1 MNKKTEQANLK
12 KLILDYNRKPVLS
25 PAFEKLLDSY
35 IKSGKYMSVEKLQ
48 VLRNDIVQN
57 LVEYANK
64 YKISNVCVG
73 LSGGIDS
80 ALTASLF
87 RDAGYHVIG
96 VTMPINQIE
105 DETDRGF
112 ETAKALGIDHR
123 HIDLT
128 EAYESLLQQEYK
140 IDASLISND
149 HSSKIRKGNIRA
161 RLRMITLYNL
171 AGASQGFVA
180 STDNFSELAA
190 GFWTLHGDVG
200 DVSPIQSLSKSWEVP
215 ALAEM
220 QGVPDSVVFAV
231 PTDGLG
237 ISSSDEDQFGFS
249 YLEFDLALFKLLE
262 NVDGVEFENTI
273 SDIAGF
279 KDVKDKLIV
288 EEVAS
293 RIRGTT
299 YKRFNPYNL
308 AHTFEKDRYDLLD
321 KLDNQ
326 LRR

>member
-1 MNKKTEQANLK
+1 MNKKEIAQLK
-12 KLILDYNRKPVLS
+12 NVILEYNRKPELS
-25 PAFEKLLDSY
+25 PAFDKLLDGY
-35 IKSGKYMSVEKLQ
+35 IKDGKYMSIEKLQ
-48 VLRNDIVQN
+48 VLRNDIIQQ
-57 LVEYANK
+57 LVSYANT

-73 LSGGIDS
+73 ISGGIDS

-105 DETDRGF
+105 EETDRGI
-112 ETAKALGIDHR
+112 ETCQALGIDHR

-128 EAYESLLQQEYK
+128 EAYEQVIKQEFK
-140 IDASLISND
+140 LDAGL
-149 HSSKIRKGNIRA
+149 SKKSVDSRIRKGNIRA

-237 ISSSDEDQFGFS
+237 VSSSDEDQFGFS
-249 YLEFDLALFKLLE
+249 YLEFDLALFKVLE
-262 NVDGVEFENTI
+262 NVDGVEFENVV
-273 SDIAGF
+273 SDIVGF
-279 KDVKDKLIV
+279 KDAKDKLIV
-288 EEVAS
+288 DRVID
-293 RIRGTT
+293 RIKGTT

-308 AHTFEKDRYDLLD
+308 KHTFEKDRYDLLE

>member
-1 MNKKTEQANLK
+1 MNKEFTSLK
-12 KLILDYNRKPVLS
+12 KQILSYNRKPQLS
-25 PAFEKLLDSY
+25 PAFDKLLDSY
-35 IKSGKYMSVEKLQ
+35 IKSGRYMSWDKLQ

-57 LVEYANK
+57 LVAYANK
-64 YKISNVCVG
+64 YKISNVCIG

-80 ALTASLF
+80 ALTAALF

-105 DETDRGF
+105 DETERGV
-112 ETAKALGIDHR
+112 ETAQALGIDHR

-128 EAYESLLQQEYK
+128 EAYEDILKQQYK

-262 NVDGVEFENTI
+262 NMDGVEFEH
-273 SDIAGF
+273 SAADVAGF

-288 EEVAS
+288 ESVAN
-293 RIRGTT
+293 RIRSTT
-299 YKRFNPYNL
+299 YKRFNPFNL
-308 AHTFEKDRYDLLD
+308 KHTFEKDRYDLLD

>member
-1 MNKKTEQANLK
+1 MNKKEMAQLK
-12 KLILDYNRKPVLS
+12 NVILEYNRKPELS
-25 PAFEKLLDSY
+25 PAFDKLLDGY
-35 IKSGKYMSVEKLQ
+35 IKDGKYMSIEKLQ
-48 VLRNDIVQN
+48 VLRNDIIQQ
-57 LVEYANK
+57 LVSYANT

-73 LSGGIDS
+73 ISGGIDS

-105 DETDRGF
+105 EETDRGI
-112 ETAKALGIDHR
+112 ETCQALGIDHR

-128 EAYESLLQQEYK
+128 EAYEQVIKQEFK
-140 IDASLISND
+140 LDAGLINKSVD
-149 HSSKIRKGNIRA
+149 SRIRKGNIRA

-237 ISSSDEDQFGFS
+237 VSSSDEDQFGFS
-249 YLEFDLALFKLLE
+249 YLEFDLALFKILE
-262 NVDGVEFENTI
+262 NVDGVEFENVV
-273 SDIAGF
+273 SDIVGF
-279 KDVKDKLIV
+279 KDAKDKLIV
-288 EEVAS
+288 DRVID
-293 RIRGTT
+293 RIKGTT

-308 AHTFEKDRYDLLD
+308 KHTFEKDRYDLLD

>member
-1 MNKKTEQANLK
+1 MNKKEIAQLK
-12 KLILDYNRKPVLS
+12 NVILEYNRKPQLS
-25 PAFEKLLDSY
+25 PAFDKLLDGY
-35 IKSGKYMSVEKLQ
+35 IKDGKYMSIEKLQ
-48 VLRNDIVQN
+48 VLRNDIIQQ
-57 LVEYANK
+57 LVSYANT

-73 LSGGIDS
+73 ISGGIDS

-105 DETDRGF
+105 EETDRGI
-112 ETAKALGIDHR
+112 ETCQALGIDHR

-128 EAYESLLQQEYK
+128 EAYEQVIKQEFK
-140 IDASLISND
+140 LDAGLINKSVD
-149 HSSKIRKGNIRA
+149 SRIRKGNIRA

-237 ISSSDEDQFGFS
+237 VSSSDEDQFGFS
-249 YLEFDLALFKLLE
+249 YLEFDLALFKVLE
-262 NVDGVEFENTI
+262 NVDGVEFENVV
-273 SDIAGF
+273 SDIVGF
-279 KDVKDKLIV
+279 KDAKDKLIV
-288 EEVAS
+288 DRVID
-293 RIRGTT
+293 RIKGTT

-308 AHTFEKDRYDLLD
+308 KHTFEKDRYDLLE

>member
-1 MNKKTEQANLK
+1 MNKQEIAQMKHT
-12 KLILDYNRKPVLS
+12 ILEYNRKPVLS
-25 PAFEKLLDSY
+25 PAFDKLLEGY
-35 IKSGKYMSVEKLQ
+35 IKSGKFLTVERLQ
-48 VLRNDIVQN
+48 VLRNDIVQS
-57 LVEYANK
+57 LVAYANK
-64 YKISNVCVG
+64 YKISNVVIG

-80 ALTASLF
+80 ALSASLF

-96 VTMPINQIE
+96 VTMPIEQIE
-105 DETDRGF
+105 EETERGI

-128 EAYESLLQQEYK
+128 DAYHDLLKQQYK
-140 IDASLISND
+140 LDAGLISND
-149 HSSKIRKGNIRA
+149 YSSKMRKGNIRA

-180 STDNFSELAA
+180 STHNFSELAA

-249 YLEFDLALFKLLE
+249 YLEFDIALFKLLE
-262 NVDGVEFENTI
+262 NMDGVEFEH
-273 SDIAGF
+273 SPADIAGF
-279 KDVKDKLIV
+279 KNVEDKLIV
-288 EEVAS
+288 NEVVD
-293 RIRGTT
+293 RIKGTT
-299 YKRFNPYNL
+299 YKRYNPYNL
-308 AHTFEKDRYDLLD
+308 KHTFEKDRYDQLD

>member
-1 MNKKTEQANLK
+1 MMNKKEIAQLK
-12 KLILDYNRKPVLS
+12 NVILEYNRKPQLS
-25 PAFEKLLDSY
+25 PAFDKLLDGY
-35 IKSGKYMSVEKLQ
+35 IKDGKYMSIEKLQ
-48 VLRNDIVQN
+48 VLRNDIIQQ
-57 LVEYANK
+57 LVSYANT

-73 LSGGIDS
+73 ISGGIDS

-105 DETDRGF
+105 EETDRGI
-112 ETAKALGIDHR
+112 ETCQALGIDHR

-128 EAYESLLQQEYK
+128 EAYEQVIKQEFK
-140 IDASLISND
+140 LDAGLINKSVD
-149 HSSKIRKGNIRA
+149 SRIRKGNIRA

-237 ISSSDEDQFGFS
+237 VSSSDEDQFGFS
-249 YLEFDLALFKLLE
+249 YLEFDLALFKVLE
-262 NVDGVEFENTI
+262 NVDGVEFENVV
-273 SDIAGF
+273 SDIVGF
-279 KDVKDKLIV
+279 KDDKDKLIV
-288 EEVAS
+288 DRVID
-293 RIRGTT
+293 RIKGTT

-308 AHTFEKDRYDLLD
+308 KHTFEKDRYDLLE

>member
-1 MNKKTEQANLK
+1 MNKKEIAQLK
-12 KLILDYNRKPVLS
+12 NVILEYNRKPQLS
-25 PAFEKLLDSY
+25 PAFDKLLDGY
-35 IKSGKYMSVEKLQ
+35 IKDGKYMSIEKLQ
-48 VLRNDIVQN
+48 VLRNDIIQQ
-57 LVEYANK
+57 LVSYANT

-73 LSGGIDS
+73 ISGGIDS

-105 DETDRGF
+105 EETDRGI
-112 ETAKALGIDHR
+112 ETCQALGIDHR

-128 EAYESLLQQEYK
+128 EAYEQVIKQEFK
-140 IDASLISND
+140 LDAGLINKSVD
-149 HSSKIRKGNIRA
+149 SRIRKGNIRA

-237 ISSSDEDQFGFS
+237 VSSSDEDQFGFS
-249 YLEFDLALFKLLE
+249 YLEFDLALFKVLE
-262 NVDGVEFENTI
+262 NVDGVEFENVV
-273 SDIAGF
+273 SDIVGF
-279 KDVKDKLIV
+279 KDAKDKLIV
-288 EEVAS
+288 DRVID
-293 RIRGTT
+293 RIKGTT

-308 AHTFEKDRYDLLD
+308 KHSFEKDRYDLLE

>member
-1 MNKKTEQANLK
+1 MNKKEIAQLK
-12 KLILDYNRKPVLS
+12 NVILEYNRKPQLS
-25 PAFEKLLDSY
+25 PAFDKLLDGY
-35 IKSGKYMSVEKLQ
+35 IKDGKYMSIEKLQ
-48 VLRNDIVQN
+48 VLRNDIIQQ
-57 LVEYANK
+57 LVSYANT

-73 LSGGIDS
+73 ISGGIDS

-105 DETDRGF
+105 EETDRGI
-112 ETAKALGIDHR
+112 ETCQALGIDHR

-128 EAYESLLQQEYK
+128 EAYEQVIKQEFK
-140 IDASLISND
+140 LDAGLINKSVD
-149 HSSKIRKGNIRA
+149 SRIRKGNIRA

-237 ISSSDEDQFGFS
+237 VSSSDEDQFGFS
-249 YLEFDLALFKLLE
+249 YLEFDLALFKVLE
-262 NVDGVEFENTI
+262 NVDGVEFENVV
-273 SDIAGF
+273 SDIVGF
-279 KDVKDKLIV
+279 KDAKDKLIV
-288 EEVAS
+288 DRVVD
-293 RIRGTT
+293 RIKGTT

-308 AHTFEKDRYDLLD
+308 KHTFEKDRYDLLE

>member
-1 MNKKTEQANLK
+1 MNKNEQANLK
-12 KLILDYNRKPVLS
+12 RLILDYNRKPSLS
-25 PAFEKLLDSY
+25 PAFDKLLDTY
-35 IKSGKYMSVEKLQ
+35 IKSGKYMSVERLQ

-73 LSGGIDS
+73 MSGGIDS

-105 DETDRGF
+105 DETDRGI
-112 ETAKALGIDHR
+112 ETCHALGIDHR

-128 EAYESLLQQEYK
+128 EAYEDILKQQYK
-140 IDASLISND
+140 LDASLISDD

-237 ISSSDEDQFGFS
+237 ISSSDEAQFGFS
-249 YLEFDLALFKLLE
+249 YLEFDLALFKILE
-262 NVDGVEFENTI
+262 NMDGVEFEQ
-273 SDIAGF
+273 SAADIAGF
-279 KDVKDKLIV
+279 KNVEDKLIV
-288 EEVAS
+288 HDVIS
-293 RIRGTT
+293 RIKGTT
-299 YKRFNPYNL
+299 YKRYNPYNL
-308 AHTFEKDRYDLLD
+308 KHTFEKDRYDQLE

>member
-1 MNKKTEQANLK
+1 MNKKEIAQLK
-12 KLILDYNRKPVLS
+12 NVILEYNRKPQLS
-25 PAFEKLLDSY
+25 PAFDKLLDGY
-35 IKSGKYMSVEKLQ
+35 IKDGKYMSIEKLQ
-48 VLRNDIVQN
+48 VLRNDIIQQ
-57 LVEYANK
+57 LVNYANT

-73 LSGGIDS
+73 ISGGIDS

-105 DETDRGF
+105 EETDRGI
-112 ETAKALGIDHR
+112 ETCQALGIDHR

-128 EAYESLLQQEYK
+128 EAYEQVIKQEFK
-140 IDASLISND
+140 LDAGLINKSVD
-149 HSSKIRKGNIRA
+149 SRIRKGNIRA

-237 ISSSDEDQFGFS
+237 VSSSDEDQFGFS
-249 YLEFDLALFKLLE
+249 YLEFDLALFKILE
-262 NVDGVEFENTI
+262 NVDGVEFENVV
-273 SDIAGF
+273 SDIVGF
-279 KDVKDKLIV
+279 KDAKDKLIV
-288 EEVAS
+288 DRVVD
-293 RIRGTT
+293 RIKGTT

-308 AHTFEKDRYDLLD
+308 KHTFEKDRYDLLD

>member
-1 MNKKTEQANLK
+1 MNKKEIAQLK
-12 KLILDYNRKPVLS
+12 NVILEYNRKPELS
-25 PAFEKLLDSY
+25 PAFDKLLDGY
-35 IKSGKYMSVEKLQ
+35 IKDGKYMSIEKLQ
-48 VLRNDIVQN
+48 VLRNDIIQQ
-57 LVEYANK
+57 LVSYANT

-73 LSGGIDS
+73 ISGGIDS

-105 DETDRGF
+105 EETDRGI
-112 ETAKALGIDHR
+112 ETSQALGIDHR

-128 EAYESLLQQEYK
+128 EAYEQVIKQEFK
-140 IDASLISND
+140 LDAGLINKSVD
-149 HSSKIRKGNIRA
+149 SRIRKGNIRA

-237 ISSSDEDQFGFS
+237 VSSSDEDQFGFS
-249 YLEFDLALFKLLE
+249 YLEFDLALFKILE
-262 NVDGVEFENTI
+262 NVDGVEFENVV
-273 SDIAGF
+273 SDIVGF
-279 KDVKDKLIV
+279 KDAKDKLIV
-288 EEVAS
+288 DRVID
-293 RIRGTT
+293 RIKGTT

-308 AHTFEKDRYDLLD
+308 KHTFEKDRYDLLD

>member
-1 MNKKTEQANLK
+1 MNKQEIAQMKHT
-12 KLILDYNRKPVLS
+12 ILEYNRKPVLS
-25 PAFEKLLDSY
+25 PAFDKLLEGY
-35 IKSGKYMSVEKLQ
+35 IKSGKFLTVERLQ
-48 VLRNDIVQN
+48 VLRNDIVQS
-57 LVEYANK
+57 LVAYANK
-64 YKISNVCVG
+64 YKISNVVIG

-80 ALTASLF
+80 ALSASLF

-96 VTMPINQIE
+96 VTMPIEQIE
-105 DETDRGF
+105 EETERGI

-128 EAYESLLQQEYK
+128 DAYHDLLKQQYK
-140 IDASLISND
+140 LDAGLISND
-149 HSSKIRKGNIRA
+149 YSSKMRKGNIRA

-249 YLEFDLALFKLLE
+249 YLEFDIALFKLLE
-262 NVDGVEFENTI
+262 NMDGVEFEH
-273 SDIAGF
+273 SPADIAGF
-279 KDVKDKLIV
+279 KNVEDKLIV
-288 EEVAS
+288 NEVVD
-293 RIRGTT
+293 RIKGTT
-299 YKRFNPYNL
+299 YKRYNPYNL
-308 AHTFEKDRYDLLD
+308 KHTFEKDRYDQLD

>member
-1 MNKKTEQANLK
+1 MKKNKEHEILK
-12 KLILDYNRKPVLS
+12 NSILEYNRHPKLS
-25 PAFEKLLDSY
+25 PAFDKLLDSF
-35 IKSGKYMSVEKLQ
+35 IKNGKYLDGQRLQ
-48 VLRNDIVQN
+48 LLRNNIVQQ
-57 LVEYANK
+57 LVEYSQK
-64 YKISNVCVG
+64 YKIKNVVVG
-73 LSGGIDS
+73 LSGGVDS

-96 VTMPINQIE
+96 VTMPINQKE
-105 DETDRGF
+105 EETERGI
-112 ETAKALGIDHR
+112 ETANALGIDHR

-128 EAYESLLQQEYK
+128 EAYEDVLRSQVKL
-140 IDASLISND
+140 DASLIGNEL
-149 HSSKIRKGNIRA
+149 SSKMRKGNIRA

-171 AGASQGFVA
+171 AGASQGLVA

-200 DVSPIQSLSKSWEVP
+200 DVSPIQSLTKSWEVP

-237 ISSSDEDQFGFS
+237 ISNSDEDQFGFS
-249 YLEFDLALFKLLE
+249 YLEFDLALFEILE
-262 NVDGVEFENTI
+262 KVDGVEFD
-273 SDIAGF
+273 SPADLVGF
-279 KDVKDKLIV
+279 KDQKDRYV
-288 EEVAS
+288 AEEVAK
-293 RIRGTT
+293 RIGNTT
-299 YKRFNPYNL
+299 YKRFNPFNL
-308 AHTFEKDRYDLLD
+308 NHVFDKGRYDLLS

>member
-1 MNKKTEQANLK
+1 MMNKKEIAQLK
-12 KLILDYNRKPVLS
+12 NVILEYNRKPQLS
-25 PAFEKLLDSY
+25 PAFDKLLDGY
-35 IKSGKYMSVEKLQ
+35 IKDGKYMSIEKLQ
-48 VLRNDIVQN
+48 VLRNDIIQQ
-57 LVEYANK
+57 LVSYANT

-73 LSGGIDS
+73 ISGGIDS

-105 DETDRGF
+105 EETDRGI
-112 ETAKALGIDHR
+112 ETCQALGIDHR

-128 EAYESLLQQEYK
+128 EAYEQVIKQEFK
-140 IDASLISND
+140 LDAGLINKSVD
-149 HSSKIRKGNIRA
+149 SRIRKGNIRA

-237 ISSSDEDQFGFS
+237 VSSSDEDQFGFS
-249 YLEFDLALFKLLE
+249 YLEFDLALFKVLE
-262 NVDGVEFENTI
+262 NVDGVEFENVV
-273 SDIAGF
+273 SDIVGF
-279 KDVKDKLIV
+279 KDAKDKLIV
-288 EEVAS
+288 DRVID
-293 RIRGTT
+293 RIKGTT

-308 AHTFEKDRYDLLD
+308 KHTFEKDRYDLLE

>member
-1 MNKKTEQANLK
+1 MNKKEIAQLK
-12 KLILDYNRKPVLS
+12 NVILEYNRKPELS
-25 PAFEKLLDSY
+25 PAFDKLLDGY
-35 IKSGKYMSVEKLQ
+35 IKDGKYMSIEKLQ
-48 VLRNDIVQN
+48 VLRNDIIQQ
-57 LVEYANK
+57 LVSYANT

-73 LSGGIDS
+73 ISGGIDS

-96 VTMPINQIE
+96 VTMPISQIE
-105 DETDRGF
+105 EETDRGI
-112 ETAKALGIDHR
+112 ETCQALGIDHR

-128 EAYESLLQQEYK
+128 EAYEQVIKQEFK
-140 IDASLISND
+140 LDAGLINKSVD
-149 HSSKIRKGNIRA
+149 SRIRKGNIRA

-237 ISSSDEDQFGFS
+237 VSSSDEDQFGFS
-249 YLEFDLALFKLLE
+249 YLEFDLALFKVLE
-262 NVDGVEFENTI
+262 NVDGVEFENVV
-273 SDIAGF
+273 SDIVGF
-279 KDVKDKLIV
+279 KDAKDKLIV
-288 EEVAS
+288 DRVID
-293 RIRGTT
+293 RIKGTT

-308 AHTFEKDRYDLLD
+308 KHTFEKDRYDLLE

>member
-1 MNKKTEQANLK
+1 MNKEQLNLK
-12 KLILDYNRKPVLS
+12 KLILDYNRKPLLS
-25 PAFEKLLDSY
+25 PAFEKLLDGY
-35 IKSGKYMSVEKLQ
+35 VKSGKYMSVEKLQ

-64 YKISNVCVG
+64 YKISNVCIG

-105 DETDRGF
+105 DETDRGV
-112 ETAKALGIDHR
+112 ETAHALGIDHR

-128 EAYESLLQQEYK
+128 QAYEDIIKQQYK

-149 HSSKIRKGNIRA
+149 YSSKIRKGNIRA

-171 AGASQGFVA
+171 AGASQGLVA

-200 DVSPIQSLSKSWEVP
+200 DVSPIQALSKSWEVP

-237 ISSSDEDQFGFS
+237 ISSSDEAQFGFS
-249 YLEFDLALFKLLE
+249 YLEFDLALFKILE
-262 NVDGVEFENTI
+262 NMDGVEFEQ
-273 SDIAGF
+273 SAADIAGF
-279 KDVKDKLIV
+279 KSVDDKLIV
-288 EEVAS
+288 QEVIN
-293 RIRGTT
+293 RIKGTT
-299 YKRFNPYNL
+299 YKRYNPYNL
-308 AHTFEKDRYDLLD
+308 KHTFEKDRYDLLD

>member
-1 MNKKTEQANLK
+1 MNKKEIAQLK
-12 KLILDYNRKPVLS
+12 NVILEYNRKPELS
-25 PAFEKLLDSY
+25 PAFDKLLDGY
-35 IKSGKYMSVEKLQ
+35 IKDGKYMSIEKLQ
-48 VLRNDIVQN
+48 VLRNDIIQQ
-57 LVEYANK
+57 LVSYANT

-73 LSGGIDS
+73 ISGGIDS

-105 DETDRGF
+105 EETDRGI
-112 ETAKALGIDHR
+112 ETCQALGIDHR

-128 EAYESLLQQEYK
+128 EAYEQVIKQEFK
-140 IDASLISND
+140 LDAGLINKSVD
-149 HSSKIRKGNIRA
+149 SRIRKGNIRA

-237 ISSSDEDQFGFS
+237 VSSSDEDQFGFS
-249 YLEFDLALFKLLE
+249 YLEFDLALFKILE
-262 NVDGVEFENTI
+262 NVDGVEFENVV
-273 SDIAGF
+273 SDIVGF
-279 KDVKDKLIV
+279 KDAKDKLIV
-288 EEVAS
+288 DRVID
-293 RIRGTT
+293 RIKGTT

-308 AHTFEKDRYDLLD
+308 KHTFEKDRYDLLD

>member
-1 MNKKTEQANLK
+1 MNKNEQANLK
-12 KLILDYNRKPVLS
+12 RLILDYNRKPSLS
-25 PAFEKLLDSY
+25 PAFDKLLDTY
-35 IKSGKYMSVEKLQ
+35 IKSGKYMSVERLQ

-73 LSGGIDS
+73 MSGGVDS

-105 DETDRGF
+105 DETDRGI
-112 ETAKALGIDHR
+112 ETCQALGIDHR

-128 EAYESLLQQEYK
+128 EAYEDILKQQYK
-140 IDASLISND
+140 LDASLISND

-237 ISSSDEDQFGFS
+237 ISSSDEAQFGFS
-249 YLEFDLALFKLLE
+249 YLEFDLALFKILE
-262 NVDGVEFENTI
+262 NMDGVEFEQ
-273 SDIAGF
+273 SAADIAGF
-279 KDVKDKLIV
+279 KNVEDKLIV
-288 EEVAS
+288 HDVIS
-293 RIRGTT
+293 RIKGTT
-299 YKRFNPYNL
+299 YKRYNPYNL
-308 AHTFEKDRYDLLD
+308 KHTFEKDRYDQLE

>member
-1 MNKKTEQANLK
+1 MNKQEIAQMKHT
-12 KLILDYNRKPVLS
+12 ILEYNRKPVLS
-25 PAFEKLLDSY
+25 PAFDKLLEGY
-35 IKSGKYMSVEKLQ
+35 IKSGKFLTVERLQ
-48 VLRNDIVQN
+48 VLRNDIVQS
-57 LVEYANK
+57 LVAYANK
-64 YKISNVCVG
+64 YKISNVVIG

-80 ALTASLF
+80 ALSASLF

-96 VTMPINQIE
+96 VTMPIEQIE
-105 DETDRGF
+105 EETERGI

-128 EAYESLLQQEYK
+128 DAYHDLLKQQYK
-140 IDASLISND
+140 LDAGLISND
-149 HSSKIRKGNIRA
+149 YSSKMRKGNIRA

-249 YLEFDLALFKLLE
+249 YLEFDIALFKLLE
-262 NVDGVEFENTI
+262 NMDGVEFEH
-273 SDIAGF
+273 SPADIAGF
-279 KDVKDKLIV
+279 KNVEDKLIV
-288 EEVAS
+288 NEVVD
-293 RIRGTT
+293 RIKGTT
-299 YKRFNPYNL
+299 YKKIQSLQSKTYIRKRSL
-308 AHTFEKDRYDLLD
+308 
-321 KLDNQ
+321 
-326 LRR
+326 

>member
-1 MNKKTEQANLK
+1 MNKNEQANLK
-12 KLILDYNRKPVLS
+12 RLILDYNRKPSLS
-25 PAFEKLLDSY
+25 PAFDKLLDTY
-35 IKSGKYMSVEKLQ
+35 IKSGKYISVERLQ

-73 LSGGIDS
+73 MSGGIDS

-105 DETDRGF
+105 DETDRGI
-112 ETAKALGIDHR
+112 ETCHALGIDHR

-128 EAYESLLQQEYK
+128 EAYEDILKQQYK
-140 IDASLISND
+140 LDASLISDD

-237 ISSSDEDQFGFS
+237 ISSSDEAQFGFS
-249 YLEFDLALFKLLE
+249 YLEFDLALFKILE
-262 NVDGVEFENTI
+262 NMDGVEFEQ
-273 SDIAGF
+273 SAADIAGF
-279 KDVKDKLIV
+279 KNVEDKLIV
-288 EEVAS
+288 HDVIS
-293 RIRGTT
+293 RIKGTT
-299 YKRFNPYNL
+299 YKRYNPYNL
-308 AHTFEKDRYDLLD
+308 KHTFEKDRYDQLE

>member
-1 MNKKTEQANLK
+1 MNKKEIAQLK
-12 KLILDYNRKPVLS
+12 NVILEYNRKPQLS
-25 PAFEKLLDSY
+25 PAFDKLLDGY
-35 IKSGKYMSVEKLQ
+35 IEDGKYMSIEKLQ
-48 VLRNDIVQN
+48 VLRNDIIQQ
-57 LVEYANK
+57 LVSYANT

-73 LSGGIDS
+73 ISGGIDS

-105 DETDRGF
+105 EETDRGI
-112 ETAKALGIDHR
+112 ETCQALGIDHR

-128 EAYESLLQQEYK
+128 EAYEQVIKQEFK
-140 IDASLISND
+140 LDAGLINKSVD
-149 HSSKIRKGNIRA
+149 SRIRKGNIRA

-237 ISSSDEDQFGFS
+237 VSSSDEDQFGFS
-249 YLEFDLALFKLLE
+249 YLEFDLALFKVLE
-262 NVDGVEFENTI
+262 NVDGVEFENVV
-273 SDIAGF
+273 SDIVGF
-279 KDVKDKLIV
+279 KDAKDKLIV
-288 EEVAS
+288 DRVID
-293 RIRGTT
+293 RIKGTT

-308 AHTFEKDRYDLLD
+308 KHTFEKDRYDLLE

>member
-1 MNKKTEQANLK
+1 M
-12 KLILDYNRKPVLS
+12 KLI
-25 PAFEKLLDSY
+25 
-35 IKSGKYMSVEKLQ
+35 
-48 VLRNDIVQN
+48 
-57 LVEYANK
+57 
-64 YKISNVCVG
+64 
-73 LSGGIDS
+73 
-80 ALTASLF
+80 
-87 RDAGYHVIG
+87 
-96 VTMPINQIE
+96 
-105 DETDRGF
+105 
-112 ETAKALGIDHR
+112 ALGIDHR

-128 EAYESLLQQEYK
+128 EAYEQVIKQEFK
-140 IDASLISND
+140 LDAGLINKSVD
-149 HSSKIRKGNIRA
+149 SRIRKGNIRA

-237 ISSSDEDQFGFS
+237 VSSSDEDQFGFS
-249 YLEFDLALFKLLE
+249 YLEFDLALFKVLE
-262 NVDGVEFENTI
+262 NVDGVEFENVV
-273 SDIAGF
+273 SDIVGF
-279 KDVKDKLIV
+279 KDAKDKLIV
-288 EEVAS
+288 DRVID
-293 RIRGTT
+293 RIKGTT

-308 AHTFEKDRYDLLD
+308 KHTFEKDRYDLLE

>member
-1 MNKKTEQANLK
+1 
-12 KLILDYNRKPVLS
+12 
-25 PAFEKLLDSY
+25 
-35 IKSGKYMSVEKLQ
+35 
-48 VLRNDIVQN
+48 
-57 LVEYANK
+57 
-64 YKISNVCVG
+64 
-73 LSGGIDS
+73 
-80 ALTASLF
+80 LTAALF

-105 DETDRGF
+105 DETDRGV
-112 ETAKALGIDHR
+112 ETAQALGIDHR

-128 EAYESLLQQEYK
+128 EAYEDILKQQYK
-140 IDASLISND
+140 LDASLISND

-220 QGVPDSVVFAV
+220 QGVPDSVVYAV

-249 YLEFDLALFKLLE
+249 YLEFDLALFKILE
-262 NVDGVEFENTI
+262 NMDGVEFEH
-273 SDIAGF
+273 SPADVAEF
-279 KDVKDKLIV
+279 KNVDDKLIV
-288 EEVAS
+288 ESVVN
-293 RIRGTT
+293 RIKSTT
-299 YKRFNPYNL
+299 YKRYNPYNL
-308 AHTFEKDRYDLLD
+308 KHTFENDRYDLLD

>member
-1 MNKKTEQANLK
+1 MNKEHSSLK
-12 KLILDYNRKPVLS
+12 NLILAYNRKPQLS
-25 PAFEKLLDSY
+25 PAFDKLLDSY
-35 IKSGKYMSVEKLQ
+35 IKSGKYMSWDKLQ

-57 LVEYANK
+57 LVSYANK
-64 YKISNVCVG
+64 YKISNVCIG

-80 ALTASLF
+80 ALTAALF

-105 DETDRGF
+105 DETDRGV
-112 ETAKALGIDHR
+112 ETAQALGIDHR

-128 EAYESLLQQEYK
+128 EAYEDILKQQYK

-262 NVDGVEFENTI
+262 NMDGVEFEQ
-273 SDIAGF
+273 SAADVAGF
-279 KDVKDKLIV
+279 KDIKDKLIV
-288 EEVAS
+288 ESVAN
-293 RIRGTT
+293 RIRSTT
-299 YKRFNPYNL
+299 YKRFNPFNL
-308 AHTFEKDRYDLLD
+308 KHTFEKDRYDLLD

>member
-1 MNKKTEQANLK
+1 MNKKDIAQLK
-12 KLILDYNRKPVLS
+12 NVILEYNRKPELS
-25 PAFEKLLDSY
+25 PAFDKLLDGY
-35 IKSGKYMSVEKLQ
+35 IKDGKYMSIEKLQ
-48 VLRNDIVQN
+48 VLRNDIIQQ
-57 LVEYANK
+57 LVSYANT

-73 LSGGIDS
+73 MSGGIDS

-105 DETDRGF
+105 EETDRGI
-112 ETAKALGIDHR
+112 EACQALGIDHR

-128 EAYESLLQQEYK
+128 EAYEQVLKQEFK
-140 IDASLISND
+140 IDAGLINKSVD
-149 HSSKIRKGNIRA
+149 SRIRKGNIRA

-237 ISSSDEDQFGFS
+237 VSSSDEDQFGFS
-249 YLEFDLALFKLLE
+249 YLEFDLALFKILE
-262 NVDGVEFENTI
+262 NVDGVEFENVV
-273 SDIAGF
+273 SDIVGF
-279 KDVKDKLIV
+279 KDAKDKLIV
-288 EEVAS
+288 DRVID
-293 RIRGTT
+293 RIKGTT

-308 AHTFEKDRYDLLD
+308 KHTFEKDRYDLLD

>member
-1 MNKKTEQANLK
+1 MKMNKEFNSLK
-12 KLILDYNRKPVLS
+12 NQMLAYNRKPQLS
-25 PAFEKLLDSY
+25 PAFDKLLDTY
-35 IKSGKYMSVEKLQ
+35 IKSGKYMSWDKLQ

-57 LVEYANK
+57 LVAYANK
-64 YKISNVCVG
+64 YKISNVCIG

-80 ALTASLF
+80 ALTAALF

-105 DETDRGF
+105 DETDRGV
-112 ETAKALGIDHR
+112 ETAQALGIDHR

-128 EAYESLLQQEYK
+128 EAYEDILKQQYK

-220 QGVPDSVVFAV
+220 QGVPDSVVYAV

-249 YLEFDLALFKLLE
+249 YLEFDLALFKILE
-262 NVDGVEFENTI
+262 NMDGVEFEQ
-273 SDIAGF
+273 SPADVAGF
-279 KDVKDKLIV
+279 KNVDDKLIV
-288 EEVAS
+288 ESVIN
-293 RIRGTT
+293 RIKSTT
-299 YKRFNPYNL
+299 YKRYNPYNL
-308 AHTFEKDRYDLLD
+308 IHTFEKDRYDLLD

>member
-1 MNKKTEQANLK
+1 MNKKEIAQLK
-12 KLILDYNRKPVLS
+12 NVILEYNRKPQLS
-25 PAFEKLLDSY
+25 PAFDKLLDGY
-35 IKSGKYMSVEKLQ
+35 IKDGKYMSIEKLQ
-48 VLRNDIVQN
+48 VLRNDIIQQ
-57 LVEYANK
+57 LVSYANT

-73 LSGGIDS
+73 ISGGIDS

-105 DETDRGF
+105 EETDRGI
-112 ETAKALGIDHR
+112 ETCQALGIDHR

-128 EAYESLLQQEYK
+128 EAYEQVIKQEFK
-140 IDASLISND
+140 LDAGLINKSVD
-149 HSSKIRKGNIRA
+149 SRIRKGNIRA

-237 ISSSDEDQFGFS
+237 VSSSDEDQFGFS
-249 YLEFDLALFKLLE
+249 YLEFDLALFKVLE
-262 NVDGVEFENTI
+262 NVDGVEFENVV
-273 SDIAGF
+273 SDIVGF
-279 KDVKDKLIV
+279 KDDKDKLIV
-288 EEVAS
+288 SKAQHTRDS
-293 RIRGTT
+293 TLTT
-299 YKRFNPYNL
+299 
-308 AHTFEKDRYDLLD
+308 
-321 KLDNQ
+321 
-326 LRR
+326 

>member
-1 MNKKTEQANLK
+1 MNKNEQANLK
-12 KLILDYNRKPVLS
+12 RLILDYNRKPSLS
-25 PAFEKLLDSY
+25 PAFDKLLDTY
-35 IKSGKYMSVEKLQ
+35 IKSGKYMSVERLQ

-73 LSGGIDS
+73 MSGGVDS

-105 DETDRGF
+105 DETDRGI
-112 ETAKALGIDHR
+112 ETCHALGIDHR

-128 EAYESLLQQEYK
+128 EAYEDILKQQYK
-140 IDASLISND
+140 LDASLISND

-237 ISSSDEDQFGFS
+237 ISSSDEAQFGFS
-249 YLEFDLALFKLLE
+249 YLEFDLALFKILE
-262 NVDGVEFENTI
+262 NMDGVEFEQ
-273 SDIAGF
+273 SAADIAGF
-279 KDVKDKLIV
+279 KNVEDKLIV
-288 EEVAS
+288 HDVIS
-293 RIRGTT
+293 RIKGTT
-299 YKRFNPYNL
+299 YKRYNPYNL
-308 AHTFEKDRYDLLD
+308 KHTFEKDRYDQLE

>member
-1 MNKKTEQANLK
+1 MNKKEIAQLK
-12 KLILDYNRKPVLS
+12 NVILEYNRKPQLS
-25 PAFEKLLDSY
+25 PAFDKLLDGY
-35 IKSGKYMSVEKLQ
+35 IKDGKYMSIEKLQ
-48 VLRNDIVQN
+48 VLRNDIIQQ
-57 LVEYANK
+57 LVSYANT

-73 LSGGIDS
+73 ISGGIDS

-105 DETDRGF
+105 EETDRGI
-112 ETAKALGIDHR
+112 ETCQALGIDHR

-128 EAYESLLQQEYK
+128 EAYEQVIKQEFK
-140 IDASLISND
+140 LDAGLINKSVD
-149 HSSKIRKGNIRA
+149 SRIRKGNIRA

-171 AGASQGFVA
+171 ACASQGFVA

-237 ISSSDEDQFGFS
+237 VSSSDEDQFGFS
-249 YLEFDLALFKLLE
+249 YLEFDLALFKVLE
-262 NVDGVEFENTI
+262 NVDGVEFENVV
-273 SDIAGF
+273 SDIVGF
-279 KDVKDKLIV
+279 KDAKDKLIV
-288 EEVAS
+288 DRVID
-293 RIRGTT
+293 RIKGTT

-308 AHTFEKDRYDLLD
+308 KHTFEKDRYDLLE

>member
-1 MNKKTEQANLK
+1 MNKKEIAQLK
-12 KLILDYNRKPVLS
+12 NVILEYNRKPQLS
-25 PAFEKLLDSY
+25 PAFDKLLDGY
-35 IKSGKYMSVEKLQ
+35 IKDGKYMSIEKLQ
-48 VLRNDIVQN
+48 VLRNDIIQQ
-57 LVEYANK
+57 LVSYANT

-73 LSGGIDS
+73 ISGGIDS

-105 DETDRGF
+105 EETDRGI
-112 ETAKALGIDHR
+112 ETCQALGIDHR

-128 EAYESLLQQEYK
+128 EAYEQVIKQEFK
-140 IDASLISND
+140 LDAGLINKSVD
-149 HSSKIRKGNIRA
+149 SRIRKGNIRA

-237 ISSSDEDQFGFS
+237 VSSSDEDQFGFS
-249 YLEFDLALFKLLE
+249 YLEFDLALFKILE
-262 NVDGVEFENTI
+262 NVDGVEFENVV
-273 SDIAGF
+273 SDIVGF
-279 KDVKDKLIV
+279 KDAKDKLIV
-288 EEVAS
+288 DRVID
-293 RIRGTT
+293 RIKGTT

-308 AHTFEKDRYDLLD
+308 KHTFEKDRYDLLE

>member
-1 MNKKTEQANLK
+1 MNKKEIAQLK
-12 KLILDYNRKPVLS
+12 NVILEYNRKPNLS
-25 PAFEKLLDSY
+25 PAFDKLLDSY
-35 IKSGKYMSVEKLQ
+35 IKDGKYMSIERLQ
-48 VLRNDIVQN
+48 VLRNDIVQH
-57 LVEYANK
+57 LVNYANK

-73 LSGGIDS
+73 ISGGIDS

-105 DETDRGF
+105 DETDRGI
-112 ETAKALGIDHR
+112 ETCHALGIDHR

-128 EAYESLLQQEYK
+128 EAYEQVLTQQFK
-140 IDASLISND
+140 LDAGLISSD
-149 HSSKIRKGNIRA
+149 YSSKIRKGNIRA

-215 ALAEM
+215 ALAEL

-237 ISSSDEDQFGFS
+237 ISSSDEAQFGFS

-262 NVDGVEFENTI
+262 NVDGVEFENVI

-279 KDVKDKLIV
+279 KDAKDKLIV
-288 EEVAS
+288 EDVAD

-308 AHTFEKDRYDLLD
+308 KHTFEKDRYDLLE

>member
-1 MNKKTEQANLK
+1 MNKNEQTNLK

-25 PAFEKLLDSY
+25 PAFDKLLDGY

-57 LVEYANK
+57 LVSYANK
-64 YKISNVCVG
+64 YKISNVCIG

-105 DETDRGF
+105 DETDRGV

-128 EAYESLLQQEYK
+128 EAYEDILKQQFK
-140 IDASLISND
+140 LDASLISND
-149 HSSKIRKGNIRA
+149 HASKIRKGNIRA

-200 DVSPIQSLSKSWEVP
+200 DVAPIQSLWKSWEVP
-215 ALAEM
+215 ALAELNA
-220 QGVPDSVVFAV
+220 VPQSIISAV

-237 ISSSDEDQFGFS
+237 VSTSDEDQFGFS
-249 YLEFDLALFKLLE
+249 YLEFDLALNE
-262 NVDGVEFENTI
+262 MIMHQTSDTNEFEGKL
-273 SDIAGF
+273 SEQ
-279 KDVKDKLIV
+279 DVSICLN
-288 EEVAS
+288 VAKRVS
-293 RIRGTT
+293 GTA
-299 YKRFNPYNL
+299 YKRFNPLNL
-308 AHTFEKDRYDLLD
+308 NHPLD
-321 KLDNQ
+321 HMRFKRLEGFDSQ
-326 LRR
+326 F

>member
-1 MNKKTEQANLK
+1 MMNKNEQTNLK

-25 PAFEKLLDSY
+25 PAFDKLLDSY

-57 LVEYANK
+57 LVSYANK
-64 YKISNVCVG
+64 YKISNVCIG

-105 DETDRGF
+105 DETDRGV

-128 EAYESLLQQEYK
+128 EAYEDILKQQFK
-140 IDASLISND
+140 LDASLISND
-149 HSSKIRKGNIRA
+149 HASKIRKGNIRA

-237 ISSSDEDQFGFS
+237 ISSSDEEQFGFS

-262 NVDGVEFENTI
+262 NIDGVEFENTI
-273 SDIAGF
+273 SDITGF
-279 KDVKDKLIV
+279 KDAKDKLIV

-308 AHTFEKDRYDLLD
+308 THTFEKDRYDLLD

>member
-1 MNKKTEQANLK
+1 MNKKTEYANIK

-25 PAFEKLLDSY
+25 PAFDKLLDSY

-48 VLRNDIVQN
+48 VLRNAIIQN
-57 LVEYANK
+57 LVDYANR

-112 ETAKALGIDHR
+112 ETAEALGIDHR

-128 EAYESLLQQEYK
+128 EAYNSVLQQQYK

-149 HSSKIRKGNIRA
+149 YSSKIRKGNIRA

-237 ISSSDEDQFGFS
+237 ISNSDEDQFGFS

-262 NVDGVEFENTI
+262 NVDGVEFENVI
-273 SDIAGF
+273 SDIVGF

-293 RIRGTT
+293 RIKSTT
-299 YKRFNPYNL
+299 YKRYNPYNL
-308 AHTFEKDRYDLLD
+308 THTFEKDRYDLLE